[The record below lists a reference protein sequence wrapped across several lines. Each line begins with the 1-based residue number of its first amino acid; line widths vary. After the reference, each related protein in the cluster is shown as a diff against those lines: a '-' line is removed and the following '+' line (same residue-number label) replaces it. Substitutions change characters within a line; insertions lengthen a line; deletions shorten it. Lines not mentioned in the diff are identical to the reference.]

1 MIFIGQIPNSDI
13 KYNEPKV
20 VNIAIQKAK
29 NVQDL
34 FNITISKTKV
44 STTNIEKEFVNFGIS
59 SEVNKSQR
67 NSNVKVEIKKE
78 KKSNFDK
85 FEFIT
90 YRDDDGNGGDD
101 NDGQLD

>member
-1 MIFIGQIPNSDI
+1 MIFIGRIPYSEI
-13 KYNEPKV
+13 KYNESKV
-20 VNIAIQKAK
+20 VKISIQRSK

-34 FNITISKTKV
+34 FEITIVKTKV
-44 STTNIEKEFVNFGIS
+44 STANIEEDFVNFGIS
-59 SEVNKSQR
+59 SEVNKPQR

-85 FEFIT
+85 FEIMA
-90 YRDDDGNGGDD
+90 YGDDDGGDD